1 MINIKIGKHL
11 NMDAIIMESQSIR
24 LKILPDLGFKMAS
37 IVSLHKDKEFLFQ
50 PTRKKYD
57 IPKYGDSFENYDTSG
72 LDEMMPT
79 VDKCIYPAGGFKGE
93 ILPDHGDVWTLPWD
107 VNIKDNSIIGKVK
120 LKSLPLEFT
129 KTLSFR
135 DENTIRMDYRVKNLS
150 HKEVYYLWALHGLN
164 KFDDHT
170 EFIFPQGLG
179 PPINVYDDEDLREMD
194 IKYLKNYRDKE
205 AYKFYFEGDLEKG
218 QVGLDYTKD
227 RVQYLIKYQ
236 TKINPYLGVW
246 ITKGGFK
253 GEYNCALEPSNG
265 FYDSV
270 SLAYENQKLPLVQG
284 QEEHKWTVF
293 IEIKEY

>member
-1 MINIKIGKHL
+1 
-11 NMDAIIMESQSIR
+11 
-24 LKILPDLGFKMAS
+24 
-37 IVSLHKDKEFLFQ
+37 
-50 PTRKKYD
+50 
-57 IPKYGDSFENYDTSG
+57 
-72 LDEMMPT
+72 
-79 VDKCIYPAGGFKGE
+79 
-93 ILPDHGDVWTLPWD
+93 
-107 VNIKDNSIIGKVK
+107 
-120 LKSLPLEFT
+120 
-129 KTLSFR
+129 
-135 DENTIRMDYRVKNLS
+135 
-150 HKEVYYLWALHGLN
+150 
-164 KFDDHT
+164 
-170 EFIFPQGLG
+170 
-179 PPINVYDDEDLREMD
+179 MD